1 LKKYEIPAL
10 NCLNEHNNTFMNGKN
25 LRIEKLFSKDK
36 NAVIIAID
44 HGMFDG
50 PIPGMIDLKK
60 TAEKINSC
68 VDGVLLSPGMLKHL
82 RPVFNYKGAPI
93 PIVRLNWSSVY
104 CFHWNYN
111 KAYSVISQTVD
122 EAVSNGA
129 EIVLA
134 SLTMQ
139 TGDEENDTK
148 NVEIY
153 SRLVNSADKLGIP
166 VIGEYFPA
174 YSDTLT
180 KEQMHD
186 QVFSS
191 CRILSEL
198 GCDMIKT
205 FYTFDFKKVTESCPV
220 PVFGLGAHKTP
231 KQIQALNLAAAE
243 IRDGARGVVFG
254 RNAIQV
260 DDPYS
265 FQAALCEVVK
275 NGISPEEAFKRYKL
289 SD

>member
-1 LKKYEIPAL
+1 
-10 NCLNEHNNTFMNGKN
+10 MSGKN
-25 LRIEKLFSKDK
+25 LRLEKLFSEGK
-36 NAVIIAID
+36 NAVIVAID

-60 TAEKINSC
+60 TAEKINPC
-68 VDGVLLSPGMLKHL
+68 VDGILLSPGMLKHL
-82 RPVFNYKGAPI
+82 RTAFNYKGAPM

-111 KAYSVISQTVD
+111 NAYTVLAQTVE
-122 EAVSNGA
+122 EAVTNGA

-134 SLTMQ
+134 SLTLQ
-139 TGDEENDTK
+139 TGSEETDSR

-153 SRLVNSADKLGIP
+153 SRLVNAAGKLGIP
-166 VIGEYFPA
+166 IIGESFPA
-174 YSDTLT
+174 HSATISR
-180 KEQMHD
+180 EQMHE

-205 FYTFDFKKVTESCPV
+205 FFTIDFKKVTESCPV
-220 PVFGLGAHKTP
+220 PVFGLGAEKTP
-231 KQIQALNLAAAE
+231 LQLQALQLAADE

-260 DDPYS
+260 KNPFA

-275 NGISPEEAFKRYKL
+275 NNLDPGEAIAKYKL
-289 SD
+289 N

>member
-1 LKKYEIPAL
+1 
-10 NCLNEHNNTFMNGKN
+10 MNGKEIK
-25 LRIEKLFSKDK
+25 LKKLFSRDK

-50 PIPGMIDLKK
+50 PIPGMTNLVK

-68 VDGVLLSPGMLKHL
+68 VDGVLLSSGMLKQI
-82 RPVFNYKGAPI
+82 PFVFNYKGAPI

-104 CFHWNYN
+104 CFNWNYN
-111 KAYSVISQTVD
+111 KAFTAIANTVD
-122 EAVSNGA
+122 EAVRNGA

-134 SLTMQ
+134 SLTLQ
-139 TGDEENDTK
+139 TGSEEIDTR

-153 SRLVNSADKLGIP
+153 CRLLNEAEKMGIP
-166 VIGEYFPA
+166 IIGEYFPVN
-174 YSDTLT
+174 SDTIS
-180 KEQMHD
+180 KEDMHE
-186 QVFSS
+186 QVYRS

-205 FYTFDFKKVTESCPV
+205 FYTIDFKKVTESCPV
-220 PVFGLGAHKTP
+220 PIFGLGAEKAP
-231 KQIQALNLAAAE
+231 RQIDALRLAANE
-243 IRDGARGVVFG
+243 IRDGAKGVVFG

-260 DDPYS
+260 DDP
-265 FQAALCEVVK
+265 FQFQGALCDVVK
-275 NGISPEEAFKRYKL
+275 SGVSPENAIKKYNI

>member
-1 LKKYEIPAL
+1 
-10 NCLNEHNNTFMNGKN
+10 MSGKN
-25 LRIEKLFSKDK
+25 LRIEKLFNKGE

-50 PIPGMIDLKK
+50 PIPGMIDLKM
-60 TAEKINSC
+60 TAEKINPC

-82 RPVFNYKGAPI
+82 RFIFNYKGAPI

-111 KAYSVISQTVD
+111 NAYTVLAQTVE
-122 EAVSNGA
+122 EAVANGA

-134 SLTMQ
+134 SLTLQ
-139 TGDEENDTK
+139 TGNEETDTR

-153 SRLVNSADKLGIP
+153 SRLVNAASKLGIP
-166 VIGEYFPA
+166 IIGEYFPA
-174 YSDTLT
+174 HSGTISR
-180 KEQMHD
+180 EQMHE
-186 QVFSS
+186 QVYIC

-205 FYTFDFKKVTESCPV
+205 FNTYDFRNVTESCPI
-220 PVFGLGAHKTP
+220 PVLGLGAEKTP
-231 KQIQALNLAAAE
+231 LQIQALQLAAE
-243 IRDGARGVVFG
+243 ETRDGARGVVFG

-260 DDPYS
+260 NDPFS

-275 NGISPEEAFKRYKL
+275 KGITPNEAISKYNL
-289 SD
+289 TDN